1 MRKVLVLVVTA
12 CLVAL
17 CGFALAS
24 CGSSSSSSSKP
35 LPPISSVSPE
45 NTAPVVLQTVPVPPL
60 PAGALLQVVRQDGG
74 AKAFTMAELKAMP
87 STDVTVGTKKYS
99 GPRLTDV
106 LTASAVSGYTELLIS
121 GGSGR
126 LSLLKNRVTA
136 NTIFAFTGAN
146 RVTLLSPTI
155 DNSQWMIGANLV
167 QAL

>member
-1 MRKVLVLVVTA
+1 
-12 CLVAL
+12 
-17 CGFALAS
+17 
-24 CGSSSSSSSKP
+24 
-35 LPPISSVSPE
+35 
-45 NTAPVVLQTVPVPPL
+45 
-60 PAGALLQVVRQDGG
+60 
-74 AKAFTMAELKAMP
+74 MP

-126 LSLLKNRVTA
+126 LSLLKDRVTA